1 MSIKPPKAFLILLKL
16 AVILAVVIFIA
27 GRIAADWKTVK
38 SFDWQVHPL
47 LLTLSFAGFFG
58 AYALLV
64 RIWSVVLA
72 SLGYTVSYGNAWDI
86 YFIGNLGRYIPG
98 KVWTV
103 AGIAYMAGK
112 SGIPAVIAGTS
123 AVCAQAYSILSSFVF
138 FVMFLIF
145 KSADFAGYRSIWILP
160 VPVILMVIFLR
171 PANLERVLNSVLV
184 RLGRKPVTIELTTA
198 VALKITGLYLIS
210 WFLFGGAFWLFV
222 AAVTGDITFN
232 PLFLAGAYAVS
243 YVGGFLAF
251 FVPGGIGVREGI
263 LSVLLTGTV
272 PAGVAV
278 VIAVSSRLIITCVEL
293 VCVAIVFIRKGLR

>member
-1 MSIKPPKAFLILLKL
+1 MSINPPKAFLILLKL
-16 AVILAVVIFIA
+16 AVILAVIIFIA
-27 GRIAADWKTVK
+27 GRIAVDWETVK
-38 SFDWQVHPL
+38 SFDWQIHPL
-47 LLTLSFAGFFG
+47 LITLSFAVFFG

-72 SLGYTVSYGNAWDI
+72 SLGYTVSYGDAWDI

-160 VPVILMVIFLR
+160 VPIILMVIFLR
-171 PANLERVLNSVLV
+171 PAHLERVLNSVLV
-184 RLGRKPVTIELTTA
+184 RLGRKPVSIELTTA
-198 VALKITGLYLIS
+198 AALKITGLYLLS

-278 VIAVSSRLIITCVEL
+278 VIAVSSRLVITCVEL